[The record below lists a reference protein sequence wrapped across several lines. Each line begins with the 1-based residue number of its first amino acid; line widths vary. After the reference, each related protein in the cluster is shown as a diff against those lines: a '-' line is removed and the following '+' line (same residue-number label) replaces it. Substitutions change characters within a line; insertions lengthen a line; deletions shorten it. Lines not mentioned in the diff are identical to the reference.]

1 MDKFPPYRY
10 NDNMMS
16 ERKATMDIKDWVSE
30 IAGYKVSDEE
40 VAEFLKEYNE
50 WIDEQEAIHEIS
62 PDVYGGN

>member
-1 MDKFPPYRY
+1 M
-10 NDNMMS
+10 
-16 ERKATMDIKDWVSE
+16 EIKDWVSE

-50 WIDEQEAIHEIS
+50 WIDEQEAAHEIS